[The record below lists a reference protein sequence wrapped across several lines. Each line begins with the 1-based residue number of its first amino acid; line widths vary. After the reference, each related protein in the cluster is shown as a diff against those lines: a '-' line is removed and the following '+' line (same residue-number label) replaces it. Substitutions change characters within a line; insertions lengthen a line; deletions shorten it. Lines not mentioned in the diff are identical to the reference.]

1 MPWATDGSSERWPAS
16 THDGACN
23 EQGDPSTTVTC
34 RLLTVAD
41 RVRFHSFAT
50 HLSRGVYPNGAIRL
64 RLTPPFIERGP
75 SVPIGETGVNVSAV
89 TPRVQTM
96 RLPSR
101 PAAVA
106 ASQRRAVCT
115 TPPPPESVNP
125 TSAHPRAEFVGDC
138 VGRDR
143 READIDAEDAAI
155 DPGARRFAV
164 KALEKRAFRD
174 FSPVRHED
182 IAALSEPG
190 GCSSCEGFAS
200 RIDCPL
206 RRPQVRLEA
215 RLRAEQVTPPAHATA
230 SSPSSCDDS
239 RLPHRP
245 GVGRLLA
252 DGPTSGT
259 QTATCRS
266 APSCQGSYRY
276 SVENPEVSLERS
288 RAMYWDV
295 ATEDS

>member
-1 MPWATDGSSERWPAS
+1 M
-16 THDGACN
+16 
-23 EQGDPSTTVTC
+23 V
-34 RLLTVAD
+34 TVATA
-41 RVRFHSFAT
+41 HSAC
-50 HLSRGVYPNGAIRL
+50 HVGVYPNGAIRL

-75 SVPIGETGVNVSAV
+75 AAPIGQTGVNVSAV
-89 TPRVQTM
+89 TPACKLCACPLGQQRWQ
-96 RLPSR
+96 
-101 PAAVA
+101 PANGARFA
-106 ASQRRAVCT
+106 PRHHPRERQ
-115 TPPPPESVNP
+115 PELSP
-125 TSAHPRAEFVGDC
+125 PRAEFVGGR

-164 KALEKRAFRD
+164 EALEKRAFRD
-174 FSPVRHED
+174 FSPVCHEN

>member
-1 MPWATDGSSERWPAS
+1 MCHKMLAPDPIGYR
-16 THDGACN
+16 
-23 EQGDPSTTVTC
+23 GD
-34 RLLTVAD
+34 RAL
-41 RVRFHSFAT
+41 R
-50 HLSRGVYPNGAIRL
+50 LSRWGIPQWGDSVTPHAAIHRAGPCSAHRANRCERL
-64 RLTPPFIERGP
+64 GR
-75 SVPIGETGVNVSAV
+75 N
-89 TPRVQTM
+89 PRVQTM

-125 TSAHPRAEFVGDC
+125 TSAHHRAEFVGDC

-259 QTATCRS
+259 QTATYRS

-276 SVENPEVSLERS
+276 SVENPEVSLKRS

-295 ATEDS
+295 TTEDS

>member
-1 MPWATDGSSERWPAS
+1 M
-16 THDGACN
+16 
-23 EQGDPSTTVTC
+23 QTT
-34 RLLTVAD
+34 
-41 RVRFHSFAT
+41 
-50 HLSRGVYPNGAIRL
+50 
-64 RLTPPFIERGP
+64 
-75 SVPIGETGVNVSAV
+75 
-89 TPRVQTM
+89 

-101 PAAVA
+101 PVAVV
-106 ASQRRAVCT
+106 ASHRRAVCT
-115 TPPPPESVNP
+115 TPPPQRASTELSP
-125 TSAHPRAEFVGDC
+125 PRAEFVGGR

-164 KALEKRAFRD
+164 EALEKRAFRD
-174 FSPVRHED
+174 FSPVCHEN